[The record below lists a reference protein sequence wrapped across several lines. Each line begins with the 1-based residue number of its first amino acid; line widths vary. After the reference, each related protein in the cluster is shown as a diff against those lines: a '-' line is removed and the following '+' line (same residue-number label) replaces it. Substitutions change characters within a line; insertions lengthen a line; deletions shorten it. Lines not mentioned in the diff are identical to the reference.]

1 MMCRQEENQFGK
13 EEAMKNIVLDY
24 VRGSIILI
32 TLSQKEFKY
41 MSGDHAE
48 TLTECRCAL
57 QFVATY
63 VQVAGFQETARA
75 SSGGE
80 KKVPDWKKLL
90 GGIGKDVGRIECSPH
105 SFPFKSPH
113 PGNYASRPELREGSS
128 AKPPGERQGKG
139 SVSPRGTPAKR
150 VIPIYPGER
159 GEEQEKSFKYIY
171 AIGILWYMKD
181 VVVPIR
187 MSKALTRGLDDLVK
201 AGLYSS
207 RNEALKDSV
216 RSLIETR
223 RTMATQSREALQ
235 AELKAIANVAEALI
249 LEEGGPAISRVI
261 LFGSVARGEAREG
274 SDIDLLV
281 VLKGGDRHEWRR
293 RLLGTLMPIVYR
305 LGRYISLKTFTE
317 GEVRELSEKGSP
329 FIQEVVKTGI
339 ELYPKAGSSGSS

>member
-1 MMCRQEENQFGK
+1 M
-13 EEAMKNIVLDY
+13 
-24 VRGSIILI
+24 
-32 TLSQKEFKY
+32 T
-41 MSGDHAE
+41 
-48 TLTECRCAL
+48 
-57 QFVATY
+57 
-63 VQVAGFQETARA
+63 
-75 SSGGE
+75 
-80 KKVPDWKKLL
+80 
-90 GGIGKDVGRIECSPH
+90 
-105 SFPFKSPH
+105 
-113 PGNYASRPELREGSS
+113 
-128 AKPPGERQGKG
+128 
-139 SVSPRGTPAKR
+139 
-150 VIPIYPGER
+150 
-159 GEEQEKSFKYIY
+159 
-171 AIGILWYMKD
+171 D

-187 MSKALTRGLDDLVK
+187 MSRALTRGLDDLVK

-223 RTMATQSREALQ
+223 RAMATQSREALQ

-293 RLLGTLMPIVYR
+293 RLLLALMPIVYR

-317 GEVRELSEKGSP
+317 REVRELSEKGSP